1 MKIKSAHIHRIIGI
15 LLLVLVVLY
24 YSRGIIIPEEGRSG
38 ALILLIII
46 SISFVYLFKLIFS
59 FRQWNKILKL
69 WTSLIVLTT
78 AYYIFSG
85 DHENDFSLLRQ
96 VYLNFLPFF
105 PFYFLIQ
112 KKIILRKHL
121 VIFFL
126 ALLPILI
133 LSFYQKQFET
143 LYYTG
148 KENMINNAIYSFLGL
163 IPFAFLLKR
172 RYYIFGALMLLWF
185 FAFQANKRSA
195 VICVALS
202 LFLFFYQELFI
213 SEVKYRIKNLF
224 FAGIIIAG
232 VFYAGSYFFE
242 QNTLFQQRFELMLEG
257 DSANRDILVTQLFNS
272 WYHSDNFTNYFFGL
286 GFNSSEKYS
295 IAAAHNDWIDFLGSY
310 GLMGILFYCGIWYT
324 LIKETF
330 KAGWDKKKKMMM
342 YSFLLTAF
350 LVSMTSRW
358 YIGPFPYMNF
368 LILPYLL
375 ITREEE
381 I

>member
-1 MKIKSAHIHRIIGI
+1 MKINTNYIHKITGI
-15 LLLVLVVLY
+15 TLLILIVLY
-24 YSRGIIIPEEGRSG
+24 YSRGVIIPEEGPLG

-46 SISFVYLFKLIFS
+46 GISFVYLLKLIPS
-59 FRQWNKILKL
+59 YKHWNGILRL
-69 WTSLIVLTT
+69 WIFLILFTT
-78 AYYIFSG
+78 IYFLISG
-85 DHENDFSLLRQ
+85 EHENDFSILRQ
-96 VYLNFLPFF
+96 VYLNFFPFF
-105 PFYFLIQ
+105 PFYYLIE
-112 KKIILRKHL
+112 KKIIKKNHL
-121 VIFFL
+121 IFFFF

-133 LSFYQKQFET
+133 FNFYQTQSAK
-143 LYYTG
+143 LYETG
-148 KENMINNAIYSFLGL
+148 KESMLNNAIYSFLGL

-172 RYYIFGALMLLWF
+172 RYFIFGALMLLWF
-185 FAFQANKRSA
+185 FAFQANKRSG

-213 SEVKYRIKNLF
+213 SKSKFKIQNIFFAAIIIVGMF
-224 FAGIIIAG
+224 FAGN
-232 VFYAGSYFFE
+232 YFFE

-257 DSANRDILVTQLFNS
+257 DSANRDTLVTQLFNS
-272 WYHSDNFTNYFFGL
+272 WYHSDSFTNYFFGL

-310 GLMGILFYCGIWYT
+310 GLIGILFYCGIWYT

-342 YSFLLTAF
+342 YSFLLTAL